1 MVSYAMNFLQ
11 TFVER
16 IKFEKQ
22 LRLTGQSTFQCY
34 FAAGKK
40 WTNDET
46 KGNSIVFS
54 KTIDIIPAG
63 CSYLQMWIMCIA
75 TKPDELSLSS
85 SLSVLLTTEN
95 GSCSLSRMKIAY
107 LT

>member
-1 MVSYAMNFLQ
+1 MCGQCEMVSYAMNFLQ

-46 KGNSIVFS
+46 KANSIVFS

-63 CSYLQMWIMCIA
+63 CSYLGM
-75 TKPDELSLSS
+75 
-85 SLSVLLTTEN
+85 
-95 GSCSLSRMKIAY
+95 
-107 LT
+107 